1 MDFKEYVEQRI
12 SRTLQREMEGWVAAY
27 SPHIEQLLKTL
38 ERELARGISYK
49 FHQKVRLA
57 ANVPG
62 NIQQNRF
69 IFNLSAV
76 DVSDSTIKAGAIAAG
91 GAGLMMMI
99 GGPVLMPFISMAAF
113 PFLQKKLLEQKLAKA
128 KDEVIPAV
136 QEQMAQAIYN
146 LKMAIYDYI
155 EQRTAIIIGNT
166 ENAYEKILFDLKRDI
181 EAQIKEKDSNSSELL
196 SEVNRI
202 SKDITEL
209 KAYMEQC

>member
-1 MDFKEYVEQRI
+1 M
-12 SRTLQREMEGWVAAY
+12 
-27 SPHIEQLLKTL
+27 
-38 ERELARGISYK
+38 
-49 FHQKVRLA
+49 
-57 ANVPG
+57 
-62 NIQQNRF
+62 
-69 IFNLSAV
+69 
-76 DVSDSTIKAGAIAAG
+76 
-91 GAGLMMMI
+91 
-99 GGPVLMPFISMAAF
+99 
-113 PFLQKKLLEQKLAKA
+113 LEQKLAKA